1 MSRRVHLPALV
12 SLLALVACGTHHTDL
27 DLDTD
32 TPDGVAATTPDGG
45 EGLTVDPADGS
56 DLPDGGEGVTVDPA
70 TGEVVAEAGG
80 TDGGAAVGGTAAAG
94 EHGARFAWDEAAAD
108 LDLDADLRGGKVA
121 TGAAGPWATRVAGY
135 GGGGALAASPG
146 RGSPRGGAGGMA
158 RRAPAKEVSAA
169 HAVEPGLG
177 ALGYADADMPAM
189 DVMEESMPVLR
200 DGRRPAP
207 TPAAAP
213 ALKAGSTDDNADLAA
228 YTAFVAEFTSSGRV
242 HAPVDT
248 LDISDA
254 RSLVVTD
261 PVGRPVPGAQVSVT
275 DLATDRLVW
284 TGTTYGD
291 GSAPWY
297 PHLRAGL
304 LGEPDVDGSLGYAVQ
319 AHHDGVFTT
328 QVVGAQAD
336 TVRLTL
342 DESATGPTRLDVV
355 FLIDTTGSMGDEI
368 ERIKSTLLSTTAK
381 VRGLDRDVDLQYGAV
396 LYRDIGDEYVTKAHP
411 LTGDIEGFDR
421 ALQTIRANGGGDG
434 PESLNQGMAVAVDT
448 MDWREDAA
456 KLVFVVADAPP
467 HMDYQG
473 DVSYGRS
480 ALAAL
485 HKGIRIHT
493 VAASGLDDHGSL
505 VFRQTAQLSQGKF
518 IFIEYGSGAA
528 SAADH
533 GVRGPVASNNLDDI
547 LYREIKSEVVGWGD
561 GGGLARRYRR

>member
-12 SLLALVACGTHHTDL
+12 SLLALVACGIHSPDL
-27 DLDTD
+27 ALDTD
-32 TPDGVAATTPDGG
+32 APEGIAGATPDGG
-45 EGLTVDPADGS
+45 EGISVDPTDGGA
-56 DLPDGGEGVTVDPA
+56 LPDGGEGVSVDPA
-70 TGEVVAEAGG
+70 TGALVADAGG
-80 TDGGAAVGGTAAAG
+80 SATGDAGAHGGRFNWDDAAARLALGAELRGGAVVEGHSGPWTTRTSGGGGRYGAALAGGGIMDAPRRTGARGGGGRMAKRATAAVGAVAPAPPPPPEALGSAGAEMEMDAAAG
-94 EHGARFAWDEAAAD
+94 GMP
-108 LDLDADLRGGKVA
+108 A
-121 TGAAGPWATRVAGY
+121 TGGRSGRSVAQ
-135 GGGGALAASPG
+135 
-146 RGSPRGGAGGMA
+146 
-158 RRAPAKEVSAA
+158 
-169 HAVEPGLG
+169 
-177 ALGYADADMPAM
+177 
-189 DVMEESMPVLR
+189 
-200 DGRRPAP
+200 
-207 TPAAAP
+207 AP
-213 ALKAGSTDDNADLAA
+213 ALKAGSTDDNADIAA
-228 YTAFVAEFTSSGRV
+228 FTAYVSEQTGAGRFDG
-242 HAPVDT
+242 AVDT

-254 RSLVVTD
+254 RSLVVSD
-261 PVGRPVPGAQVSVT
+261 PRGRPVPGAQVSVT

-291 GSAPWY
+291 GTAPWY

-304 LGEPDVDGSLGYAVQ
+304 LGEPGVDGSLGYAVQ

-328 QVVGAQAD
+328 QLVGAWSD

-342 DESATGPTRLDVV
+342 DASATGPTQLDVV

-368 ERIKSTLLSTTAK
+368 DRIKSTLLSTTAR

-396 LYRDIGDEYVTKAHP
+396 LYRDIGDEYVTRAHP
-411 LTGDIEGFDR
+411 LTGDIQGFDK
-421 ALQTIRANGGGDG
+421 ALQTIRASGGGDG

-448 MDWREDAA
+448 MAWREDAA

-518 IFIEYGSGAA
+518 IFIEYGSAAA

-547 LYREIKSEVVGWGD
+547 LYREITSEVVGWGE
-561 GGGLARRYRR
+561 GPGLARRFRR

>member
-12 SLLALVACGTHHTDL
+12 SLLALVACGTHHPDL

-32 TPDGVAATTPDGG
+32 SPDGVTTPDGG

-56 DLPDGGEGVTVDPA
+56 ALPDGGEGVTVDPA
-70 TGEVVAEAGG
+70 TGEVVAHAANPAGG
-80 TDGGAAVGGTAAAG
+80 EAG
-94 EHGARFAWDEAAAD
+94 EHGERFNWDEAAAS
-108 LDLDADLRGGKVA
+108 LDLDAELRGGKVA
-121 TGAAGPWATRVAGY
+121 EGKAGPWTTRTSGGGAGY
-135 GGGGALAASPG
+135 GAALDGSAVAGPGGSAMRRGG
-146 RGSPRGGAGGMA
+146 RGGLLAK
-158 RRAPAKEVSAA
+158 RAPAKDRVSSAPA
-169 HAVEPGLG
+169 PELE
-177 ALGYADADMPAM
+177 ALGYADADMPVM
-189 DVMEESMPVLR
+189 DVSEEEMPVLR
-200 DGRRPAP
+200 DGRRTAQAP
-207 TPAAAP
+207 G
-213 ALKAGSTDDNADLAA
+213 LKAGSTDDNADIAA
-228 YTAFVAEFTSSGRV
+228 YTAFISEFTAPGRI
-242 HAPVDT
+242 HGAVDT

-254 RSLVVTD
+254 RELVVSD
-261 PVGRPVPGAQVSVT
+261 PLGRPVPGAQVSVT

-291 GSAPWY
+291 GTAPWY

-304 LGEPDVDGSLGYAVQ
+304 LGEADVDGSLGYAVQ

-328 QVVGAQAD
+328 QIVGAQSD

-342 DESATGPTRLDVV
+342 DESSTGPTKLDVV

-381 VRGLDRDVDLQYGAV
+381 VRGLDRNVDLQYGAV
-396 LYRDIGDEYVTKAHP
+396 LYRDIGDEYVTKSHP
-411 LTGDIEGFDR
+411 LTGNIQGFDT
-421 ALQTIRANGGGDG
+421 ALQTIRASGGGDG

-448 MDWREDAA
+448 MDWREDSA

-518 IFIEYGSGAA
+518 IFIEYGSTAA

-547 LYREIKSEVVGWGD
+547 LYKEIKSEVVGWGD
-561 GGGLARRYRR
+561 GGGLARRFRR

>member
-1 MSRRVHLPALV
+1 MSRRIHLPALV

-32 TPDGVAATTPDGG
+32 APDGVTVTTPDGG
-45 EGLTVDPADGS
+45 EGVSVDPTDGS
-56 DLPDGGEGVTVDPA
+56 ALPDGGEGVTVDPA
-70 TGEVVAEAGG
+70 TGEVVADAGTPDAKDPEPAG
-80 TDGGAAVGGTAAAG
+80 KTGKRFRWDDAAA
-94 EHGARFAWDEAAAD
+94 E

-121 TGAAGPWATRVAGY
+121 KDKAGPWTLRTSG
-135 GGGGALAASPG
+135 
-146 RGSPRGGAGGMA
+146 GGAGGSVAMA
-158 RRAPAKEVSAA
+158 GRGGMPKRASRRGGGRVYSEAPAPALETMGYVDASADY
-169 HAVEPGLG
+169 E
-177 ALGYADADMPAM
+177 
-189 DVMEESMPVLR
+189 VMEESMPVL
-200 DGRRPAP
+200 GSRRPGAP
-207 TPAAAP
+207 APAAAQP
-213 ALKAGSTDDNADLAA
+213 ALKAGSTDDNADLVA
-228 YTAFVAEFTSSGRV
+228 YDAFVKEWTAPGRL

-254 RSLVVTD
+254 RTLVVTD

-275 DLATDRLVW
+275 DLATDTLVW

-291 GSAPWY
+291 GTAPWY

-304 LGEPDVDGSLGYAVQ
+304 LGEPDVDGSMGYAVQ

-328 QVVGAQAD
+328 QIVGGEGEE
-336 TVRLTL
+336 VRLTL
-342 DESATGPTRLDVV
+342 DESATGPTKLDVV

-381 VRGLDRDVDLQYGAV
+381 VRKLDRNVDLQYGAV
-396 LYRDIGDEYVTKAHP
+396 LYRDLGDEYVTKAHP
-411 LTGDIEGFDR
+411 LTGDIQGFDR
-421 ALQTIRANGGGDG
+421 ALQGIQANGGGDG
-434 PESLNQGMAVAVDT
+434 PESLNQGLAVAVDT
-448 MDWREDAA
+448 MDWREDSA

-473 DVSYGRS
+473 DVTYGRS

-518 IFIEYGSGAA
+518 IFIEYGSTAA

-547 LYREIKSEVVGWGD
+547 LYREIESEVTGWGD
-561 GGGLARRYRR
+561 GGGLAKRYRK